1 VTKSTAIALGA
12 LLVVV
17 VGGLGAL
24 AEEQPLISPQSLVGE
39 WVGYWEARSTGG
51 AARRTGPYRL
61 TIRRVAGSKIFGHL
75 EVVSRHQAE
84 FDIVGTL
91 DGSSLTYGRT
101 QLIIYDRGDSM
112 EMRGSTEGGGPS
124 GGGSGIP
131 RAITLYKKK

>member
-51 AARRTGPYRL
+51 AARRTGP
-61 TIRRVAGSKIFGHL
+61 T
-75 EVVSRHQAE
+75 
-84 FDIVGTL
+84 D
-91 DGSSLTYGRT
+91 
-101 QLIIYDRGDSM
+101 
-112 EMRGSTEGGGPS
+112 
-124 GGGSGIP
+124 
-131 RAITLYKKK
+131 